1 MCPHK
6 KERGSK
12 DSLKTG
18 HFFNFS
24 QDCNPTK
31 RITRSKTGA
40 VAKHPAQEANHYTTH
55 VTRTLE
61 NRRETPK
68 TFLSKATLARMGVRT
83 RPWIIRHPCKVAA
96 VKTWVEWLL
105 FTPSNPYHWG

>member
-68 TFLSKATLARMGVRT
+68 NILVQGNSSPHGREDKTLDHTPPLQGGSSKDMD
-83 RPWIIRHPCKVAA
+83 
-96 VKTWVEWLL
+96 
-105 FTPSNPYHWG
+105 